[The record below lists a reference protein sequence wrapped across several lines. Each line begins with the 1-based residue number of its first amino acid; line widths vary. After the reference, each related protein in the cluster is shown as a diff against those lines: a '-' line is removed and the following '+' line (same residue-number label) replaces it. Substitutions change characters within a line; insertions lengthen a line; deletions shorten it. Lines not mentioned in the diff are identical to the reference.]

1 MLLSSDRFILMTLA
15 GLCRRPS
22 LGCEWHEACL
32 GGNGNGLRSRHSYA
46 PLRKQTVLAWVLPL
60 SARSRT
66 KLLGRGSVL
75 ISDNNFWNLYT
86 RDSSLLSEELSE
98 CFQGS
103 FLWFHILLFRWSI
116 LSFVTYDCLGG
127 DGIGRQDS
135 VSQAKEKVVVL
146 KR

>member
-15 GLCRRPS
+15 GLCRRPL

-75 ISDNNFWNLYT
+75 ISFDNNLWNLYT
-86 RDSSLLSEELSE
+86 RDSSLLSEEFSE
-98 CFQGS
+98 DICFQGS
-103 FLWFHILLFRWSI
+103 FLWSHILLFRWSI
-116 LSFVTYDCLGG
+116 LSFVSHSYLSIMSLAALTLS
-127 DGIGRQDS
+127 I
-135 VSQAKEKVVVL
+135 
-146 KR
+146 